1 MTTEKVCFTFS
12 HHLVLCYE
20 KHVYVNK
27 NHNLPLS
34 AHIA

>member
-1 MTTEKVCFTFS
+1 MTTEKVCFTIS
-12 HHLVLCYE
+12 PSRVMKKK

>member
-1 MTTEKVCFTFS
+1 MTTEKVCFTIS
-12 HHLVLCYE
+12 CYE
-20 KHVYVNK
+20 EKKHVYVNK